1 MLKYFFIFFLFFNFI
16 VSAEIVQKID
26 IKGNERIS
34 SETIKV
40 YGEII
45 LNNDYSNL
53 DLNNVL
59 KNLYETNFFEDV
71 KISLSDGILKIIVNE
86 YPIIYSIDIEGENSK
101 SVKTKLLKKLQLKE
115 NESFVESKLI
125 DDVNLLKKL
134 YSSVG
139 FNFANIEAKIKKFD
153 GNRITLIYY
162 LSKGKK
168 TDIANINFL
177 GDKKIKSKRLSEIIV
192 SEEKKFWKILSQ
204 NTFLNYNNIELDK
217 RLLTNYYKSLGYYD
231 VQVLS
236 SKAEV
241 SNSNLSN
248 LTYTINAGNRYKI
261 IKISTNVSP
270 VLDKKLFLPL
280 QKYFSAAVGKYYSP
294 FSVKKLLVELDALI
308 ASNNLQFIEHSV
320 NEILE
325 GDSIEIKINIFEG
338 KKLLV
343 EKINIKGNTI
353 TEESVIR
360 SELLLDEGDPFNQLK
375 LDQSLSRI
383 KSRNIFGNVEHIVRD
398 GANNSQK
405 NIEITVEEKAT
416 GEISAGAGIG
426 TAGGSFQF
434 NITENNWLGKGIS
447 LSTQATISKETLQ
460 GNLAFTDPDYK
471 SSGNQVSLFF
481 DRTTNTKKTS
491 GFKNDIFTSGI
502 DTRFEQYK
510 DIYLT
515 PGIALSRDNLEVDS
529 TASDGLKKQKGTFTD
544 LTFSYGVLL
553 DKRDKVY
560 SPTDG
565 YVSSFSQT
573 LPVYADSPFII
584 NSYSFSKYELLTP
597 DAVGAFKFYATAING
612 LSDKDVRLN
621 KRVKLPASKLRGFK
635 PGKVGPKDGEDY
647 VGGNYASAM
656 NFEVN
661 LPNLLPEATK
671 TDVALFLDA
680 GNLWGVDYS
689 SAINDGNKLRST
701 AGIATSW
708 LSPLGPMSFIFSR
721 NISKANTDVI
731 EKFNFNLG
739 TTF

>member
-101 SVKTKLLKKLQLKE
+101 SIKTKLLKKLQLKE

-162 LSKGKK
+162 LTKGKK

-192 SEEKKFWKILSQ
+192 SEEKKFWKVLSQ

>member
-34 SETIKV
+34 PETIKV

-86 YPIIYSIDIEGENSK
+86 YPVIYSIDIEGEKSK
-101 SVKTKLLKKLQLKE
+101 SIKTKLLKKLQLKE
-115 NESFVESKLI
+115 NESFVESKLV

-162 LSKGKK
+162 LTKGKK

-280 QKYFSAAVGKYYSP
+280 QKSFSSAVGKYYSP

-383 KSRNIFGNVEHIVRD
+383 KSRNIFGNVEHIVSD

-471 SSGNQVSLFF
+471 SSGNQVSVFF

-529 TASDGLKKQKGTFTD
+529 SASDGLKKQKGTFTD
-544 LTFSYGVLL
+544 LAFSYGVLL

-621 KRVKLPASKLRGFK
+621 KRVKLPATKLRGFK
-635 PGKVGPKDGEDY
+635 PGQVGPKDGEDY
-647 VGGNYASAM
+647 VGGNYASTM

-680 GNLWGVDYS
+680 GNLWGVDYN
-689 SAINDGNKLRST
+689 SAINDGNKIRST

-721 NISKANTDVI
+721 NIAKANTDVI
-731 EKFNFNLG
+731 ENFNFNLG

>member
-1 MLKYFFIFFLFFNFI
+1 MLKYIFIFFLFFNFI

-192 SEEKKFWKILSQ
+192 SEEKKFWKVLSQ

>member
-16 VSAEIVQKID
+16 VSAEIVKKID

-34 SETIKV
+34 PETIKV

-86 YPIIYSIDIEGENSK
+86 YPVIYSIDIEGEKSK
-101 SVKTKLLKKLQLKE
+101 SIKTKLLKKLQLKE
-115 NESFVESKLI
+115 NESFVESKLV

-162 LSKGKK
+162 LTKGKK

-280 QKYFSAAVGKYYSP
+280 QKYFSTAVGKYYSP

-383 KSRNIFGNVEHIVRD
+383 KSRNIFGNVEHIVSD

-471 SSGNQVSLFF
+471 SSGNQVSVFF

-502 DTRFEQYK
+502 DTKFEQYK

-515 PGIALSRDNLEVDS
+515 PGIALSRDNLEVDNS
-529 TASDGLKKQKGTFTD
+529 ASDGLKKQKGTFTD
-544 LTFSYGVLL
+544 LAFSYGVLL

-621 KRVKLPASKLRGFK
+621 KRVKLPATKLRGFK
-635 PGKVGPKDGEDY
+635 PGKVGPKDGEDF

-680 GNLWGVDYS
+680 GNLWGVDYN
-689 SAINDGNKLRST
+689 SAINDGNKIRST

-721 NISKANTDVI
+721 NIAKANTDVI
-731 EKFNFNLG
+731 ENFNFNLG

>member
-101 SVKTKLLKKLQLKE
+101 SIKTKLLKKLQLKE

-192 SEEKKFWKILSQ
+192 SEEKKFWKVLSQ

>member
-1 MLKYFFIFFLFFNFI
+1 MLKYIFIFFLFFNFI

-162 LSKGKK
+162 LTKGKK

-192 SEEKKFWKILSQ
+192 SEEKKFWKVLSQ

>member
-192 SEEKKFWKILSQ
+192 SEEKKFWKVLSQ